1 MKDKFYSVYRVDHRG
16 DSNPYVRVSE
26 STYKSEGESSKEIAY
41 WQEILK
47 RFPDGTKVIVK

>member
-1 MKDKFYSVYRVDHRG
+1 MKDRFYSVYRVDHRG
-16 DSNPYVRVSE
+16 DYNPYVRVSE
-26 STYKSEGESSKEIAY
+26 FTYKNESDSAKELAY

>member
-26 STYKSEGESSKEIAY
+26 TNYKNESDAGNELAY

-47 RFPDGTKVIVK
+47 RFPDGTKILVK

>member
-16 DSNPYVRVSE
+16 DTNPYVRVSE
-26 STYKSEGESSKEIAY
+26 FTYKNENDSSKEIAY

>member
-16 DSNPYVRVSE
+16 DTNPYVRVSE
-26 STYKSEGESSKEIAY
+26 FTYRNESDAGKELAY

>member
-26 STYKSEGESSKEIAY
+26 FTYKNESDSAKEIAY